1 MIGRRMGLG
10 IVMCTLSS
18 FVRILIVAIISSVL
32 VSCVAA
38 PVDEAKSF
46 VAAVAATKT
55 ASDALCDQLDVAER
69 QLQIRRIERQTIN
82 NFAVQNAYYYA
93 TIGEPPKTR
102 EFRNAIQIVSSY
114 AALLLNLLQGTN
126 SDAQRG
132 EIITIIQNVA
142 TLAGVTGIG
151 PVAQELTPLLN
162 QLLLAQSQA
171 EARQLA
177 MAGAPKVA
185 NLIVQLKNA
194 TPAMFELLLAN
205 AEPAT
210 PAAIKSL
217 KTALGNYVVT
227 LDDLQQSF
235 MRLLDAYQRPS
246 NPTTLAGLA
255 ELTGKLNADAVAVRQ
270 ALVKAH

>member
-1 MIGRRMGLG
+1 MF
-10 IVMCTLSS
+10 TLRISVRS
-18 FVRILIVAIISSVL
+18 FAFVVALSFL
-32 VSCVAA
+32 TCCVAA

-69 QLQIRRIERQTIN
+69 TLSIRKIERQTIN
-82 NFAVQNAYYYA
+82 SFAVQNAYYYA
-93 TIGEPPKTR
+93 SIGEPPKTR
-102 EFRNAIQIVSSY
+102 EFRNAILIVSGY
-114 AALLLNLLQGTN
+114 ASLLLNLIQGSN
-126 SDAQRG
+126 VDATRG
-132 EIITIIQNVA
+132 QIVSIIQNIA
-142 TLAGVTGIG
+142 ALAGVSGIG

-177 MAGAPKVA
+177 LSGAPKVA
-185 NLIVQLKNA
+185 NLILQLKNA

-210 PAAIKSL
+210 PATVRTIKI
-217 KTALGNYVVT
+217 ALGNYVVT

-235 MRLLDAYQRPS
+235 QLMLDAYERPS
-246 NPTTLAGLA
+246 NASTLAGLA
-255 ELTGKLNADAVAVRQ
+255 ELTGKLNSDAVAVRQ

>member
-1 MIGRRMGLG
+1 
-10 IVMCTLSS
+10 MCVLSTLARAL
-18 FVRILIVAIISSVL
+18 VVGIISNAL
-32 VSCVAA
+32 ISCVAA

-69 QLQIRRIERQTIN
+69 QLQIKRIERQTTN
-82 NFAVQNAYYYA
+82 SFTVQNAYYYA

-126 SDAQRG
+126 VDTQRA
-132 EIITIIQNVA
+132 EIITIVQTIA

-171 EARQLA
+171 EAQQLVL
-177 MAGAPKVA
+177 AGSPKVA
-185 NLIVQLKNA
+185 NLIIQLKNA

-205 AEPAT
+205 AEPAS
-210 PAAIKSL
+210 PVVVKSF

-235 MRLLDAYQRPS
+235 MRLLDAYQHPS
-246 NPTTLAGLA
+246 NSTTLAGLA

-270 ALVKAH
+270 ALVKAR

>member
-1 MIGRRMGLG
+1 
-10 IVMCTLSS
+10 MCTMRALVRP
-18 FVRILIVAIISSVL
+18 FVFGIIASVL
-32 VSCVAA
+32 GSCVAA
-38 PVDEAKSF
+38 PIDEAKSF

-69 QLQIRRIERQTIN
+69 QLQIRRIERQTTN
-82 NFAVQNAYYYA
+82 SFAVQNAYYYA

-126 SDAQRG
+126 VDTQRG
-132 EIITIIQNVA
+132 EITTIIQSVA
-142 TLAGVTGIG
+142 TLAGVSGIG

-162 QLLLAQSQA
+162 QLLLAQSQT
-171 EARQLA
+171 EAQQLA

-194 TPAMFELLLAN
+194 TPGMFELLLAN
-205 AEPAT
+205 AEPASPT
-210 PAAIKSL
+210 VIRSF
-217 KTALGNYVVT
+217 KTAIGNYVVT

-246 NPTTLAGLA
+246 NSATLAGLA

>member
-1 MIGRRMGLG
+1 
-10 IVMCTLSS
+10 MCTLRAFSRIVVL
-18 FVRILIVAIISSVL
+18 FVIGSALW
-32 VSCVAA
+32 SCVSV

-46 VAAVAATKT
+46 VTAVTAAKT

-69 QLQIRRIERQTIN
+69 QLQIRRIERQTVN
-82 NFAVQNAYYYA
+82 RFAVENAYYYA

-114 AALLLNLLQGTN
+114 AALLLNLIQGTAV
-126 SDAQRG
+126 DASRG
-132 EIITIIQNVA
+132 EILNIIQNIG
-142 TLAGVTGIG
+142 TLAGVSSIG

-177 MAGAPKVA
+177 LAGAPKVA
-185 NLIVQLKNA
+185 NLILQLKNA

-205 AEPAT
+205 AEPASAT
-210 PAAIKSL
+210 TIRSI

-235 MRLLDAYQRPS
+235 NRLLDAYERPS
-246 NPTTLAGLA
+246 NPATLASLA
-255 ELTGKLNADAVAVRQ
+255 ELTGKLNADATAVRQ
-270 ALVKAH
+270 ALIKVR